1 LKSIITFCVFA
12 AFCATA
18 GADTI
23 VLKNGDRIQADFA
36 QERNGRVEYTIGD
49 NTLTIPKSIVSRIE
63 KGPVIPASP
72 APTAAAPLEPPPS
85 HEEMAGS
92 DDLLGRIIRN
102 GAVDLVALKAIENA
116 GDPMQSAA
124 ANSVAAN
131 FEEKRRNYAAA
142 ARYLQ
147 SALAFLPDHGV
158 LLESYAAVLLQLG
171 RTDEALSRAQQAT
184 RVSPQSADA
193 FALLG
198 FANYKA
204 DHNHEAIAALKKSL
218 HLRSNTQVQ
227 QLLDRVERESRTEA
241 DFRQQESSH
250 FTLRYE
256 GSQAPDALRAQVLAA
271 LEDDYRDLSND
282 LGVSPRNIFVSL
294 YTDEAF
300 FDVTHAAAWTSA
312 LNDGKIRIPISG
324 AKSVTPEMASVL
336 RHELTHS
343 FVAQIT
349 HNHAP
354 AWLNEGVA
362 ELEQGMTTSA
372 IGARLAALYASGHQ
386 VPLNQL
392 EGEFQGYSTAE
403 ASVAYAESLAAV
415 EYIRSTYGLSDVAR
429 LLQRLGEGQSVES
442 AMRSTIHAGYAEL
455 ETEITN
461 YLQKNY
467 GS

>member
-72 APTAAAPLEPPPS
+72 APSSAPPEAPPS

-102 GAVDLVALKAIENA
+102 GAVDLVALKAIENV

-147 SALAFLPDHGV
+147 SALTFLPDHGI
-158 LLESYAAVLLQLG
+158 LLENYAAVLLQLG
-171 RTDEALSRAQQAT
+171 RIDEALSRAQQAT

-198 FANYKA
+198 FAYYKA
-204 DHNHEAIAALKKSL
+204 DHNREAIAALKKSL
-218 HLRSNTQVQ
+218 QLRSNTQVQ

-271 LEDDYRDLSND
+271 LEDDYRGLSND
-282 LGVSPRNIFVSL
+282 LGVSPKNIFVSL

-312 LNDGKIRIPISG
+312 MNDGKIRIPISG

-354 AWLNEGVA
+354 AWLNEGIA

-429 LLQRLGEGQSVES
+429 LLQRLGEGQSLES
-442 AMRSTIHAGYAEL
+442 AMRSTLHAGYAEL
-455 ETEITN
+455 ETEITS

>member
-1 LKSIITFCVFA
+1 MLCVA
-12 AFCATA
+12 A

-23 VLKNGDRIQADFA
+23 VLKNGDRIQADSA

-49 NTLTIPKSIVSRIE
+49 NTLTIPKSIVARIE
-63 KGPVIPASP
+63 KGPVVLPSP
-72 APTAAAPLEPPPS
+72 VHAAAAMETPPA

-92 DDLLGRIIRN
+92 GDLVARVIRN
-102 GAVDLVALKAIENA
+102 GAVNASALKTIESES
-116 GDPMQSAA
+116 DPEQSAE
-124 ANSVAAN
+124 ANSIAAN

-142 ARYLQ
+142 AHYLQ
-147 SALAFLPDHGV
+147 AALVFLPDHGV
-158 LLESYAAVLLQLG
+158 LLENYAAVLLQLG
-171 RTDEALSRAQQAT
+171 NVDEALLRAQQAT

-193 FALLG
+193 FAVLG
-198 FANYKA
+198 YAYYKS
-204 DHNHEAIAALKKSL
+204 DHNREAIAALKKSMQL
-218 HLRSNTQVQ
+218 HPDERVR
-227 QLLDRVERESRTEA
+227 QLLEKVERESRTEA

-256 GSQAPDALRAQVLAA
+256 GSQAADTLRTQM
-271 LEDDYRDLSND
+271 LETLENDYRDLSND
-282 LGVSPRNIFVSL
+282 LGATPRNIFVSL
-294 YTDEAF
+294 YTDQAF
-300 FDVTHAAAWTSA
+300 FDVTHAAAWTAA

-324 AKSVTPEMASVL
+324 AQSVTPEMAQVL

-362 ELEQGMTTSA
+362 ELEEGRTTGA
-372 IGARLAALYASGHQ
+372 IGPRLAALYASGRQ

-392 EGEFQGYSTAE
+392 EGEFQGYSSTE

-415 EYIRSTYGLSDVAR
+415 EYIRATYGLSDVAR
-429 LLQRLGEGQSVES
+429 LLQRLGEGQSLES

-455 ETEITN
+455 EAEITN